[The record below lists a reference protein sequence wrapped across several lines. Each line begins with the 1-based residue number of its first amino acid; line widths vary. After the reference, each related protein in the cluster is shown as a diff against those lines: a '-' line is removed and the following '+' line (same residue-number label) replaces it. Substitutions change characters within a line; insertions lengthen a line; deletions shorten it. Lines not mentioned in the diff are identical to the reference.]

1 MWAGTNKAPNIFL
14 GAFTGSHF
22 IPGLDLP
29 ELTVVGGQF
38 VLNFVSDPTV
48 ERLGFEA
55 VWGIA
60 RNAASAPPTTAAPTW
75 SPTKYDLRT
84 VVPAY
89 LAPGIARQ
97 PPMPSLVYPV
107 YDSAQAT
114 RCSGMIWLRKT
125 SGWITDR
132 SEQRDSRVKE
142 GGLLA
147 SYEPRMSCVF
157 RIRVDAPVVLG
168 FVTFSTET
176 SFDVVQVYDEG
187 SPSVLLGRFSGSS
200 LPPLLRA
207 TSGNM
212 TISFRSDDSLESSG
226 WTAFY
231 STLPQSVTETAFPT
245 DNPTAL
251 PKDFRTSSPSR
262 PLDAVPVLPQILT
275 AAPLAQVVHDGAW
288 RSRRTCQ
295 QRLSCR

>member
-1 MWAGTNKAPNIFL
+1 VWAGTNKAPNIFL
-14 GAFTGSHF
+14 GAFTGSQF

-75 SPTKYDLRT
+75 SPTTYDLRT

-132 SEQRDSRVKE
+132 SEQRDSRVKA

-147 SYEPRMSCVF
+147 SYEPRMSCIF

-168 FVTFSTET
+168 FTSFSTEMG
-176 SFDVVQVYDEG
+176 FDVLQVFDEG
-187 SPSVLLGRFSGSS
+187 YPSILLGSFSGSDS
-200 LPPLLRA
+200 PPLLLA

-226 WTAFY
+226 WTSFY
-231 STLPQSVTETAFPT
+231 STIPQAVRETAAPT
-245 DNPTAL
+245 DTPTAL
-251 PKDFRTSSPSR
+251 PTEFRTWPPSR
-262 PLDAVPVLPQILT
+262 PFFAGPSLPQILT
-275 AAPLAQVVHDGAW
+275 AAPIAQVVHA
-288 RSRRTCQ
+288 TY
-295 QRLSCR
+295 